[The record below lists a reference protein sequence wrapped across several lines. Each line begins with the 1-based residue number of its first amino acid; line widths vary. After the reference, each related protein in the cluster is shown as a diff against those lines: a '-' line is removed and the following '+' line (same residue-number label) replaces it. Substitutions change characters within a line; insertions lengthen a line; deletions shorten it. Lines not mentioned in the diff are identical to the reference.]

1 MERQVFCVPSPK
13 HDRLADK
20 ENKLDKM
27 DPYKKKRKRLRK
39 ELRGMSVQD
48 LCSGLSPGTLAMIRA
63 PSLKVNPKPAMSP
76 MRKAVTPK
84 CRRHSTDNS
93 IMDSTFWRK
102 EFTLS
107 NSQPEKLAVF
117 SSNADGKDA
126 SNLTVEI
133 IQDEDAI
140 IDENT
145 PPVVVQTVQPKKS
158 TSGLKKMVKKLFWL
172 K

>member
-1 MERQVFCVPSPK
+1 
-13 HDRLADK
+13 
-20 ENKLDKM
+20 M

-76 MRKAVTPK
+76 LRKAITPK

-102 EFTLS
+102 EFKLS
-107 NSQPEKLAVF
+107 DSQPEKLAVF
-117 SSNADGKDA
+117 SSSGEKDM
-126 SNLTVEI
+126 SNLTVEL
-133 IQDEDAI
+133 IQAEEEI

-145 PPVVVQTVQPKKS
+145 PPVTVQTVQPKKS
-158 TSGLKKMVKKLFWL
+158 TSGLKKMVKKLF
-172 K
+172 

>member
-1 MERQVFCVPSPK
+1 MEKQALCVPSPK
-13 HDRLADK
+13 LDRLADK

-48 LCSGLSPGTLAMIRA
+48 LCSGLSPGTLAMMRA

-76 MRKAVTPK
+76 LRKAVTPK

-102 EFTLS
+102 EFKLS
-107 NSQPEKLAVF
+107 DSQPEKLAVF
-117 SSNADGKDA
+117 SNGEKDA
-126 SNLTVEI
+126 SNLTVELV
-133 IQDEDAI
+133 QVEEVV

-145 PPVVVQTVQPKKS
+145 PPVPVQSVQPKKS
-158 TSGLKKMVKKLFWL
+158 TSGLKKMVKKLF
-172 K
+172 